1 MISGRWSAGVVVNGE
16 RNIVQR
22 NIIGTD
28 VNGTVALG
36 NNRGVN
42 IVGRVRNRNVPTFD
56 NFIVENVISASGP
69 ASFILGSSGFGV
81 GLGGTKNV
89 IIGNKIG
96 LDTTGRLIFDA
107 NGNSLGNAHKGVFG
121 GGVNNVVGGTTPEK
135 RNIISGNG
143 AGGIVLGGTGHLI
156 RGNYVGTDI
165 TGTVAFGNGG
175 IGNSVG
181 IDAPGSGIRIGGTD
195 HDLGV
200 CNRACNLVAGS
211 TRYGVQISGND
222 NRLEGNFIGTDI
234 TGTTNTDALGNTFGN
249 NAGVIVS
256 GFDNVVGGTATGAG
270 NLISGNR
277 GPDEKGFAVGGVR
290 LRGIGFGRHL
300 VQGNPIGTQAD
311 GTSPLGNSLAGVFI
325 DGQQNTI
332 GGTAPGAGNVIAY
345 NTSDGVAVPDSRF
358 SACGNDF
365 SGHGNSILGN
375 SIHSNGSLTVSDNNL
390 GIDLG
395 SSAASTGAFGIEVTL
410 NDVRDPDCGGNN
422 KQNVPDLTSAT
433 SVSGSTAV
441 VGTLNSTPNT
451 GFRIEFFANSVLDP
465 SGHGEGEKFLGSTK
479 VRTDANGDVSFTA
492 ILPVKVPASQ
502 RFITATATSQISDT
516 SEFSGGVE
524 VPVADLSLTKSDAPD
539 PVTVGQD
546 VTYTLTITNNGPADS
561 TGATVIDNLPA
572 GVVFVLAR
580 IHRWTGM
587 DGVRTA
593 EGGEGVTGAMIRAR
607 IWVDGRLAG
616 GLQALLGAPMAAYS
630 GCGERDGGIG
640 HGKRRSRTGLARV
653 CGDVGLAGGSVA
665 DGRRQAGSGM
675 ARSRARARLNW
686 SSQGQRRGRCRVNR
700 RAERVIRPAKAKTRR
715 LRVLV
720 VTIC

>member
-42 IVGRVRNRNVPTFD
+42 IVGRVGNRNVPTFD

-300 VQGNPIGTQAD
+300 VQGNLIGTQAD

-332 GGTAPGAGNVIAY
+332 GGTAPGAGNVI
-345 NTSDGVAVPDSRF
+345 
-358 SACGNDF
+358 
-365 SGHGNSILGN
+365 
-375 SIHSNGSLTVSDNNL
+375 
-390 GIDLG
+390 
-395 SSAASTGAFGIEVTL
+395 
-410 NDVRDPDCGGNN
+410 
-422 KQNVPDLTSAT
+422 
-433 SVSGSTAV
+433 
-441 VGTLNSTPNT
+441 
-451 GFRIEFFANSVLDP
+451 
-465 SGHGEGEKFLGSTK
+465 
-479 VRTDANGDVSFTA
+479 
-492 ILPVKVPASQ
+492 
-502 RFITATATSQISDT
+502 
-516 SEFSGGVE
+516 
-524 VPVADLSLTKSDAPD
+524 
-539 PVTVGQD
+539 
-546 VTYTLTITNNGPADS
+546 
-561 TGATVIDNLPA
+561 
-572 GVVFVLAR
+572 
-580 IHRWTGM
+580 
-587 DGVRTA
+587 
-593 EGGEGVTGAMIRAR
+593 
-607 IWVDGRLAG
+607 
-616 GLQALLGAPMAAYS
+616 
-630 GCGERDGGIG
+630 ER
-640 HGKRRSRTGLARV
+640 
-653 CGDVGLAGGSVA
+653 
-665 DGRRQAGSGM
+665 
-675 ARSRARARLNW
+675 
-686 SSQGQRRGRCRVNR
+686 
-700 RAERVIRPAKAKTRR
+700 
-715 LRVLV
+715 
-720 VTIC
+720 